1 MGESEIEASLAICH
15 RRPESVARRIA
26 SLQQLAGWTLVSGAP
41 RCIRDTYLDTEEDAL
56 RAAGAA
62 LRVRRVDGRLRVAV
76 KTRGRALEGGGVER
90 GEREVPWSPG
100 AIRELLSGLRETGV
114 SLPVAGGSR
123 AREGGRG
130 TREES
135 ASATEARDGRAAD
148 PVSVA
153 RRMGLRVLQDRETLR
168 RPSAVREEDG
178 GRVAELVVDRV
189 AFRPGGGTVLHY
201 EVEVEAGD
209 AGGTDTVQGV
219 VSALGERFGA
229 RLRPWDHPKLA
240 TGEALR
246 TLGER
251 GSLEGITSPR
261 GTLLPGAY
269 DELESLLSASGAGA
283 WGP

>member
-1 MGESEIEASLAICH
+1 MGESEIEASLAIRH
-15 RRPESVARRIA
+15 QRPESVARRIA
-26 SLQQLAGWTLVSGAP
+26 SLQRLAGWTLVPGAA
-41 RCIRDTYLDTEEDAL
+41 RCIRDTYLDTDDDAL

-62 LRVRRVDGRLRVAV
+62 LRVRRVDGRVRVAV

-100 AIRELLSGLRETGV
+100 AIRELLSGLGDRGV
-114 SLPVAGGSR
+114 SLPARGEPR
-123 AREGGRG
+123 AREGGRD
-130 TREES
+130 TKERS
-135 ASATEARDGRAAD
+135 ASATEARDGTAAD

-168 RPSAVREEDG
+168 RPSAVREGDG

-189 AFRPGGGTVLHY
+189 AFRPAGGTVLHY

-219 VSALGERFGA
+219 VSALGERFGR

-246 TLGER
+246 VLADR
-251 GSLEGITSPR
+251 GSLEGLTSPR

-269 DELESLLSASGAGA
+269 DELESVLAAPGAEA